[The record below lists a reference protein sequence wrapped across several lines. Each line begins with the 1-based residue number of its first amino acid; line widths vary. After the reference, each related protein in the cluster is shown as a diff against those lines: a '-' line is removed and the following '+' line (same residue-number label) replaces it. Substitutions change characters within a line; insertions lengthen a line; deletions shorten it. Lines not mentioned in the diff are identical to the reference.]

1 MCYMKT
7 KTTTIRQ
14 IRHDFNTVLS
24 WVSAGDE
31 VTVLKRSQPVA
42 RICPLRRQ
50 PRRKITMPDYAAR
63 VKKVFGDRLVPNTVL
78 QEREQAKW

>member
-1 MCYMKT
+1 MYYMKT
-7 KTTTIRQ
+7 KTATIRQ

-24 WVSAGDE
+24 WVSEGDE

-50 PRRKITMPDYAAR
+50 SRREITMPDYAAR
-63 VKKVFGDRLVPNTVL
+63 VKKVFGDRLVPNSAL
-78 QEREQAKW
+78 QEREQSKW